1 MRIAKKPVSSLEP
14 CRLGGGPRLPRLQHD
29 WWVAQVDR
37 IAGLEGLQQCS
48 IATLLIRIANAD
60 LDLSLIGL
68 AHYRKKRPAA

>member
-1 MRIAKKPVSSLEP
+1 M
-14 CRLGGGPRLPRLQHD
+14 
-29 WWVAQVDR
+29 AQVDR